1 MGLEYEGL
9 GNTVE
14 ILLLLLERKEMKR
27 SDFKIKFNYNT
38 AKNILERLESVK
50 LTKHKALGDRRD
62 TVIWSLTEKG
72 IEVAK
77 RARDLENYIS
87 NTKE

>member
-1 MGLEYEGL
+1 MGLEYNGL

-27 SDFKIKFNYNT
+27 SDFKVKFNYNT

-62 TVIWSLTEKG
+62 TVIWSLTDKG

-77 RARDLENYIS
+77 RARDLENFIS
-87 NTKE
+87 DYK

>member
-9 GNTVE
+9 GNTIE
-14 ILLLLLERKEMKR
+14 ILLLLLDRKEMKR

-62 TVIWSLTEKG
+62 TVIWSLTDKG
-72 IEVAK
+72 IVVAK
-77 RARDLENYIS
+77 RARELENYIS
-87 NTKE
+87 DPKG